1 MFETKKS
8 ALVAALSRTS
18 DRDLNV
24 QGTLWLVG
32 ACLVTLLTLLLPG
45 CSNPA
50 TAHAVDPPQAREAL
64 KAALDGWK
72 NGETPKSLESS
83 STPIVVQDFD
93 WMAGAKLS
101 NYEII
106 DEGKAEDA
114 NLRVRVNL
122 TLSGGRASGASQ
134 PKTAEKKVWYLVTT
148 SPKVTVFRDMLRR

>member
-1 MFETKKS
+1 MFEIKKS
-8 ALVAALSRTS
+8 TLAAALSRRS

-32 ACLVTLLTLLLPG
+32 ACLVTLLTLFLPG

-64 KAALDGWK
+64 KLALDGWK
-72 NGETPKSLESS
+72 NGESPRSFESS
-83 STPIVVQDFD
+83 SPPMVIQDVD
-93 WMAGAKLS
+93 WLAGAKLS

-122 TLSGGRASGASQ
+122 TLSSASASGKSQ
-134 PKTAEKKVWYLVTT
+134 PKMAEKKVWYLVTT